1 MAEEQKQAS
10 TEPAVGGEEESDEQI
25 VTPWTAH
32 AAKGETTIDYEKLI
46 SKLSTVAQVVAII
59 CMCVHTPRF
68 RSSTQIKGGPWDP
81 QKILILRC
89 CMA

>member
-46 SKLSTVAQVVAII
+46 SKLSTVMQVAQVVESCNDHMHVCSYTTFSFEHAN
-59 CMCVHTPRF
+59 
-68 RSSTQIKGGPWDP
+68 
-81 QKILILRC
+81 
-89 CMA
+89 